1 MKHLRLTILVL
12 ASLSTSAWA
21 QNAPDAKLL
30 RAQKA
35 VVAPGAAPRMAP
47 NANDCAPFLPQAV
60 WGPNSARPIGYVCFN
75 SSNGS

>member
-1 MKHLRLTILVL
+1 MKCLGL
-12 ASLSTSAWA
+12 AVVGVSCLSYSAWA

-30 RAQKA
+30 RAQNSF
-35 VVAPGAAPRMAP
+35 VVPREAPQTVP

-60 WGPNSARPIGYVCFN
+60 WGSNSARPIGYTCFN